1 MPVKRTERPSGPAVG
16 RARMQNSKPLIHNRS
31 ISANSWNT
39 AAQGAAL
46 TAAFL
51 FVIAMVCGAI

>member
-1 MPVKRTERPSGPAVG
+1 
-16 RARMQNSKPLIHNRS
+16 MQNSKPLIHNRS